1 MYGHSCMSFRHFCCG
16 RNSHDFLFASLD
28 KVFLPEFFQSIQD
41 QILLMSGLF
50 MSSCE
55 GAKSNS
61 NKTVVS
67 LECVPFYIEHVNV
80 YLNFEFY
87 EYFCENSRY
96 GLAFL
101 TEIDLFCLVCET
113 VITLS
118 PCIIRSLLHERI
130 SKS

>member
-1 MYGHSCMSFRHFCCG
+1 MSCRHFCCG

-28 KVFLPEFFQSIQD
+28 EVVLPELCLLKERVCAYRNKFFSI
-41 QILLMSGLF
+41 MNGLF

-55 GAKSNS
+55 GAKNNS

-87 EYFCENSRY
+87 EYF
-96 GLAFL
+96 L
-101 TEIDLFCLVCET
+101 
-113 VITLS
+113 
-118 PCIIRSLLHERI
+118 
-130 SKS
+130 